1 MSRAF
6 PKRLGRTTAGNAGRR
21 RHAREFGPA
30 NGAGDL
36 VIGEADRIWY
46 EIAQAPVVTGRPSW
60 EDDLPGLGHGF
71 APWFGP

>member
-21 RHAREFGPA
+21 RHARDSRSRER
-30 NGAGDL
+30 AGGL
-36 VIGEADRIWY
+36 VIDEADRIWY